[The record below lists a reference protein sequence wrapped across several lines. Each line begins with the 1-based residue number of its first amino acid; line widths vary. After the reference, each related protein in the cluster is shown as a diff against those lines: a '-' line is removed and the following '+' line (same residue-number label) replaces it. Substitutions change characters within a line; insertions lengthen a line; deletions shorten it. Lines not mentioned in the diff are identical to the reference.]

1 MYMANGNEEL
11 NTIFQ
16 IQMKSLQYRFW
27 SSLCFAEIATEEKFS
42 TKTYIGD
49 ALIILGNNN
58 FRICDHEGRTNLKTD
73 HRIEGGNIRIEEIF
87 KESYN
92 THKKSLQSCGVL
104 FVEQLMEPYT
114 NRLLKWTHFIR
125 HNELTPRIEPNWFRI
140 VKQQISIVDNNNRIV
155 IDDIKIR
162 RSDDKK
168 RILLRKDLD
177 NKSKKET
184 NKELITWN
192 SDNNIIYSIK
202 SKKSRHKKYDEIGRH
217 MVEDKDLNINNEDD
231 NSPYLV
237 DCKGC
242 EYNIGRKL
250 NKDKCFIY
258 IEKDIAI
265 TYKGRNEKT
274 EVGGLKTFK
283 PYMTRENIFR
293 QNELINKNVVKN
305 IGLDIDNNMN
315 TDEEEEDIIDNCLK
329 WLEFSIEKSNKYDEM
344 LKFVTGHM
352 KQFIDKEI
360 LLQIGAIIQKG
371 DEWSLDGMFALEIF
385 AKNSSVEK
393 FNLDGKLRMVKNVK
407 KVYIIALI
415 VAIIILPCNISLDLR
430 IDLAIAEWLT
440 KYSKIGST
448 RRELDDNLY
457 IYLNFLNTI
466 LELKNMTLNI
476 LCKTSDVMKD
486 MQEIK
491 LPALK
496 KELIK
501 CKDSIEEIVIK
512 LDNLIVDEYCLRWNL
527 IPIEGALRERLFH

>member
-1 MYMANGNEEL
+1 
-11 NTIFQ
+11 
-16 IQMKSLQYRFW
+16 
-27 SSLCFAEIATEEKFS
+27 
-42 TKTYIGD
+42 
-49 ALIILGNNN
+49 
-58 FRICDHEGRTNLKTD
+58 
-73 HRIEGGNIRIEEIF
+73 
-87 KESYN
+87 
-92 THKKSLQSCGVL
+92 
-104 FVEQLMEPYT
+104 MEPYT

-140 VKQQISIVDNNNRIV
+140 VKQQISIVDKNDRIV

-217 MVEDKDLNINNEDD
+217 LVEDKDLNINNEDD

-242 EYNIGRKL
+242 EYNIRRKL
-250 NKDKCFIY
+250 NKDKCLIY

-265 TYKGRNEKT
+265 TYKGRNEKM
-274 EVGGLKTFK
+274 EVGGLDKD
-283 PYMTRENIFR
+283 N
-293 QNELINKNVVKN
+293 N
-305 IGLDIDNNMN
+305 NNMN

-329 WLEFSIEKSNKYDEM
+329 WLEFIIEKSNKYDEM

-352 KQFIDKEI
+352 KQFIGKEI

-393 FNLDGKLRMVKNVK
+393 FNLDGKLKMVKNVK

-415 VAIIILPCNISLDLR
+415 VAIIILLCNISLDLR
-430 IDLAIAEWLT
+430 IDSAIAKWLT
-440 KYSKIGST
+440 KYSEIGST
-448 RRELDDNLY
+448 RRELDDSLY

-476 LCKTSDVMKD
+476 LCKTSDVMED

-512 LDNLIVDEYCLRWNL
+512 LDNLIVDEYCLRL
-527 IPIEGALRERLFH
+527 C

>member
-1 MYMANGNEEL
+1 M
-11 NTIFQ
+11 IFQ

-49 ALIILGNNN
+49 ALIILGINN
-58 FRICDHEGRTNLKTD
+58 FRICEHEGHKNLKMN
-73 HRIEGGNIRIEEIF
+73 HRIEGGNVRIEEILE
-87 KESYN
+87 ESYN
-92 THKKSLQSCGVL
+92 THKKSLQSCGIL

-125 HNELTPRIEPNWFRI
+125 HNDLTPRIEPNWFRI
-140 VKQQISIVDNNNRIV
+140 VKQQISIEDKNDRIV

-168 RILLRKDLD
+168 RILLRKDID
-177 NKSKKET
+177 NKLIKET

-217 MVEDKDLNINNEDD
+217 LVEDKELNINNEDD

-258 IEKDIAI
+258 IEKDIA
-265 TYKGRNEKT
+265 TTFKGRNEKK

-293 QNELINKNVVKN
+293 QNELVNKNVVKN
-305 IGLDIDNNMN
+305 IRIDKDNNMSI
-315 TDEEEEDIIDNCLK
+315 DEEDEDIIDNCLK
-329 WLEFSIEKSNKYDEM
+329 WLEFVIEKSNKFDEM

-371 DEWSLDGMFALEIF
+371 DEWSLDEIF

-393 FNLDGKLRMVKNVK
+393 FNFDGKLRMVKNVK

-430 IDLAIAEWLT
+430 IDSAIAEWLT
-440 KYSKIGST
+440 KYSEIGST

-466 LELKNMTLNI
+466 LELKNMMLNI
-476 LCKTSDVMKD
+476 LCKTSDVMED

-512 LDNLIVDEYCLRWNL
+512 LDNLIVDEYCLR
-527 IPIEGALRERLFH
+527 LRERLFH

>member
-1 MYMANGNEEL
+1 MYMANGNVEL

-58 FRICDHEGRTNLKTD
+58 FRICDHEGRKNLKTD

-87 KESYN
+87 EESYN

-140 VKQQISIVDNNNRIV
+140 VKQQISIVDNNNRLV

-177 NKSKKET
+177 NKSKKKT

-217 MVEDKDLNINNEDD
+217 MVEDKDLNINNEDN

-305 IGLDIDNNMN
+305 ISLDIDNNMN

-527 IPIEGALRERLFH
+527 TPIEGALRERLFH

>member
-58 FRICDHEGRTNLKTD
+58 FRICDHEGRKNLKTD

-92 THKKSLQSCGVL
+92 IHKKSLQSCGVL

-177 NKSKKET
+177 NKSKKVT

>member
-1 MYMANGNEEL
+1 M
-11 NTIFQ
+11 IFQ

-49 ALIILGNNN
+49 ALIILGINN
-58 FRICDHEGRTNLKTD
+58 FRICEHEGRKNLKMN
-73 HRIEGGNIRIEEIF
+73 HQIEGGNARIEEILV
-87 KESYN
+87 ESYN

-104 FVEQLMEPYT
+104 FVKQLMEPYT

-125 HNELTPRIEPNWFRI
+125 HNDLTSRIEPNWFRI
-140 VKQQISIVDNNNRIV
+140 VKQQI
-155 IDDIKIR
+155 K
-162 RSDDKK
+162 
-168 RILLRKDLD
+168 
-177 NKSKKET
+177 T

-217 MVEDKDLNINNEDD
+217 LVEDKELNINNEDD

-258 IEKDIAI
+258 IEKDIA
-265 TYKGRNEKT
+265 T
-274 EVGGLKTFK
+274 TFK
-283 PYMTRENIFR
+283 V
-293 QNELINKNVVKN
+293 NKNVVKN
-305 IGLDIDNNMN
+305 IRIDKDNNMSI
-315 TDEEEEDIIDNCLK
+315 DEEDEDIIDNCLK
-329 WLEFSIEKSNKYDEM
+329 WLEFVIEKSNKFDEM

-360 LLQIGAIIQKG
+360 LLQIGTIIQKG
-371 DEWSLDGMFALEIF
+371 DEWSLDSMFALEIF

-393 FNLDGKLRMVKNVK
+393 FNFD
-407 KVYIIALI
+407 
-415 VAIIILPCNISLDLR
+415 DLR
-430 IDLAIAEWLT
+430 IDPAIAEWLT
-440 KYSKIGST
+440 KYSELGST

-476 LCKTSDVMKD
+476 LCKTSDVMED

-501 CKDSIEEIVIK
+501 CGII
-512 LDNLIVDEYCLRWNL
+512 
-527 IPIEGALRERLFH
+527 HQ

>member
-1 MYMANGNEEL
+1 MN
-11 NTIFQ
+11 
-16 IQMKSLQYRFW
+16 
-27 SSLCFAEIATEEKFS
+27 
-42 TKTYIGD
+42 
-49 ALIILGNNN
+49 
-58 FRICDHEGRTNLKTD
+58 
-73 HRIEGGNIRIEEIF
+73 HRIEGGNIRIEEILE
-87 KESYN
+87 ESYN

-125 HNELTPRIEPNWFRI
+125 QNDLTSWIEPNWFRI
-140 VKQQISIVDNNNRIV
+140 LKQQISIEDKNDRIV

-168 RILLRKDLD
+168 RILLRKDID
-177 NKSKKET
+177 NKSIKET

-192 SDNNIIYSIK
+192 LDNEIIYSIK

-217 MVEDKDLNINNEDD
+217 LVEDKELNINNEDD

-242 EYNIGRKL
+242 EYNIARKL

-258 IEKDIAI
+258 IEKDIAS
-265 TYKGRNEKT
+265 TFKGRNEKM

-293 QNELINKNVVKN
+293 QNESVNYIR
-305 IGLDIDNNMN
+305 IDKDNQMSI
-315 TDEEEEDIIDNCLK
+315 DKEDEDITDNCLK
-329 WLEFSIEKSNKYDEM
+329 WLEFVIEKSNKFDEM
-344 LKFVTGHM
+344 FKFVTGHM

-360 LLQIGAIIQKG
+360 LLQIGAIVQKG
-371 DEWSLDGMFALEIF
+371 DEWSLNGMFALEIF

-393 FNLDGKLRMVKNVK
+393 FNFDGKVRMVKNVK

-430 IDLAIAEWLT
+430 IDSRIAEWLT
-440 KYSKIGST
+440 NYSEIGST

-476 LCKTSDVMKD
+476 LCKTSNVMED

-501 CKDSIEEIVIK
+501 CGIV
-512 LDNLIVDEYCLRWNL
+512 
-527 IPIEGALRERLFH
+527 HQ

>member
-1 MYMANGNEEL
+1 M
-11 NTIFQ
+11 IFQ

-27 SSLCFAEIATEEKFS
+27 SSLCFAEIATEEKFL

-49 ALIILGNNN
+49 ALIILGINN
-58 FRICDHEGRTNLKTD
+58 FRICEHEGYKKLKMN
-73 HRIEGGNIRIEEIF
+73 HRIEGGNIRIEEIL
-87 KESYN
+87 EDSYN
-92 THKKSLQSCGVL
+92 THKK
-104 FVEQLMEPYT
+104 M
-114 NRLLKWTHFIR
+114 
-125 HNELTPRIEPNWFRI
+125 
-140 VKQQISIVDNNNRIV
+140 

-162 RSDDKK
+162 CSDDKK
-168 RILLRKDLD
+168 RILLRKDID
-177 NKSKKET
+177 NKSLKET

-192 SDNNIIYSIK
+192 FDNEIIYSIK

-217 MVEDKDLNINNEDD
+217 LVEDKELNINNEDD

-258 IEKDIAI
+258 IEKDIAS
-265 TYKGRNEKT
+265 TFKGRNEKM
-274 EVGGLKTFK
+274 EIGGLKTFK

-293 QNELINKNVVKN
+293 QNESVNN
-305 IGLDIDNNMN
+305 IRIDKDNQMSIEIE
-315 TDEEEEDIIDNCLK
+315 DEDIIDNCLK
-329 WLEFSIEKSNKYDEM
+329 WLEFVIEKSNKFDKM
-344 LKFVTGHM
+344 FKFVMGHM
-352 KQFIDKEI
+352 KQFLDKEI
-360 LLQIGAIIQKG
+360 LLQIGAIVQKG

-393 FNLDGKLRMVKNVK
+393 FNFDGKVRMVKNVK

-415 VAIIILPCNISLDLR
+415 VAIIILPCNINLDLR
-430 IDLAIAEWLT
+430 IDSRIVKWLT
-440 KYSKIGST
+440 NYSEIGST

-476 LCKTSDVMKD
+476 LCKTSNMMED

-501 CKDSIEEIVIK
+501 CGIV
-512 LDNLIVDEYCLRWNL
+512 YQ
-527 IPIEGALRERLFH
+527 

>member
-1 MYMANGNEEL
+1 M
-11 NTIFQ
+11 
-16 IQMKSLQYRFW
+16 
-27 SSLCFAEIATEEKFS
+27 
-42 TKTYIGD
+42 
-49 ALIILGNNN
+49 
-58 FRICDHEGRTNLKTD
+58 
-73 HRIEGGNIRIEEIF
+73 
-87 KESYN
+87 
-92 THKKSLQSCGVL
+92 
-104 FVEQLMEPYT
+104 
-114 NRLLKWTHFIR
+114 
-125 HNELTPRIEPNWFRI
+125 ELT
-140 VKQQISIVDNNNRIV
+140 VKQQISIVDNNDCIV

-168 RILLRKDLD
+168 RILLRKDSD

-184 NKELITWN
+184 NNELITWN

-217 MVEDKDLNINNEDD
+217 LVEDKELNINNEDD
-231 NSPYLV
+231 NLPYLV

-250 NKDKCFIY
+250 NKNKCFIY

-265 TYKGRNEKT
+265 TFKGRSETT

-283 PYMTRENIFR
+283 PYMTHENIFR
-293 QNELINKNVVKN
+293 QNDLVNKNVVTNICIDKN
-305 IGLDIDNNMN
+305 NNMSI
-315 TDEEEEDIIDNCLK
+315 DEEDEDLIDNCLK
-329 WLEFSIEKSNKYDEM
+329 WLIS
-344 LKFVTGHM
+344 
-352 KQFIDKEI
+352 
-360 LLQIGAIIQKG
+360 

-393 FNLDGKLRMVKNVK
+393 FNFDGKLRMVKNVK

-415 VAIIILPCNISLDLR
+415 VAIIILPCNISIDLR
-430 IDLAIAEWLT
+430 IDSAIAEWLT
-440 KYSKIGST
+440 KYSEIGST

-457 IYLNFLNTI
+457 IYLNSLNTI

-476 LCKTSDVMKD
+476 LCKTSDGMED

-501 CKDSIEEIVIK
+501 HKNSIKEIVIK
-512 LDNLIVDEYCLRWNL
+512 LDNLIVDEHQEVTKKMFSVSEGLPKNGKWRTKVPSGGLPKNGKWRTKVRKSWVSWVSSEKWKKPKFASEEQKTQRFILGGFLKNRKRRQILTDWIWDHSVIWNFEGLRRDWILFRRFILEINFYLVFNILYRFKIAIDIIL
-527 IPIEGALRERLFH
+527 IS

>member
-1 MYMANGNEEL
+1 MYMANGNVEL

-58 FRICDHEGRTNLKTD
+58 FRICDHEGRKNLKTD
-73 HRIEGGNIRIEEIF
+73 HRIEGGNVRIEEILE
-87 KESYN
+87 ESYN

-125 HNELTPRIEPNWFRI
+125 YNDLTPRIEPNWFRI
-140 VKQQISIVDNNNRIV
+140 VKQQISIEDKNDRIV

-168 RILLRKDLD
+168 RILLRKDID
-177 NKSKKET
+177 NKSIKET

-192 SDNNIIYSIK
+192 SDNNVIYSIK

-305 IGLDIDNNMN
+305 ISLDIDNNMN

-360 LLQIGAIIQKG
+360 LLQIGVIIQKG

-476 LCKTSDVMKD
+476 LCKMSDVMKD

-527 IPIEGALRERLFH
+527 TPIEGALRERLFH

>member
-1 MYMANGNEEL
+1 
-11 NTIFQ
+11 
-16 IQMKSLQYRFW
+16 
-27 SSLCFAEIATEEKFS
+27 
-42 TKTYIGD
+42 
-49 ALIILGNNN
+49 
-58 FRICDHEGRTNLKTD
+58 
-73 HRIEGGNIRIEEIF
+73 
-87 KESYN
+87 
-92 THKKSLQSCGVL
+92 
-104 FVEQLMEPYT
+104 MEPYT

-162 RSDDKK
+162 HSDDKK

-217 MVEDKDLNINNEDD
+217 MVEDKDLNINNKDD

-305 IGLDIDNNMN
+305 ISLDIDNNMN

-371 DEWSLDGMFALEIF
+371 DKWSLDGMFALEIF

-501 CKDSIEEIVIK
+501 CKDSIEEIVVK

-527 IPIEGALRERLFH
+527 TPIEGALRERLFH

>member
-1 MYMANGNEEL
+1 MYMANGNEDL

-58 FRICDHEGRTNLKTD
+58 FRICDHEGRKNLKTD

-87 KESYN
+87 EESYN

-125 HNELTPRIEPNWFRI
+125 HNELTPRTEPNWFRI

-250 NKDKCFIY
+250 NKNKCFIY

-274 EVGGLKTFK
+274 EVEGLKIFK

-329 WLEFSIEKSNKYDEM
+329 WLEFCIEKSNKYDEM

-385 AKNSSVEK
+385 AKNSIVEK

-430 IDLAIAEWLT
+430 IDFAIAEWLT

-527 IPIEGALRERLFH
+527 TPIEGALCERLFH